1 MPISLISVP
10 VSDQDRA
17 LAFYRDVL
25 GFTLDTDNTFQPEMR
40 WVMLTPP
47 EGGCAITLTTW
58 FDTMPPGSCKGTVY
72 SVPDLDAAM
81 TRLAAAGLTMTPAE
95 QAPWGRY
102 TTFDDPDGNGWV
114 LQQDAEWRDQI

>member
-25 GFTLDTDNTFQPEMR
+25 GFTLETDNTFQPEMR
-40 WVMLTPP
+40 WIMLVPP
-47 EGGCAITLTTW
+47 DGGASITLTTW
-58 FDTMPPGSCKGTVY
+58 FETMAPGSRKGTVW
-72 SVPDLDAAM
+72 SVDSLDTTMALLADRGLAM
-81 TRLAAAGLTMTPAE
+81 SEVET
-95 QAPWGRY
+95 QPWGSF

-114 LQQDAEWRDQI
+114 LQQDANWQG

>member
-25 GFTLDTDNTFQPEMR
+25 GFDLDTDNQFQPEMR

-47 EGGCAITLTTW
+47 DGGASITLTTW
-58 FDTMPPGSCKGTVY
+58 FDTMPPGSHKGTVW
-72 SVPDLDAAM
+72 SVPDLAVAM
-81 TRLAAAGLTMTPAE
+81 ALLADRGLVMSEVET
-95 QAPWGRY
+95 QPWGSF
-102 TTFDDPDGNGWV
+102 TMFDDPDGNGWV
-114 LQQDAEWRDQI
+114 LQQDAQW